1 MINFISTTLSDCFRS
16 QSMTGTMTTP
26 TLTSSTPSRSP
37 GEQTDAV
44 MPPPRNIKQL
54 KTRSSGG
61 QQKAKN
67 QTSSV
72 TTTCPIST
80 LTTTSGTGNTLPIT
94 TTASSESPKIIENVE
109 EAIVAKPRNST
120 EPSKEEVEASEKVHT
135 KPPTNTLKSDKYIKL
150 KTIEPKSVAAHGAS
164 IATELKSVAAN
175 AVTLSSLDTLNDIDS
190 EEEVDEDETT
200 ENIFAIHNEIL
211 ECNNI
216 VFDKENDKLMMMLMS
231 EEKRKS
237 TSNER
242 VKRANIIEQDQYEE
256 DSEFIKHI
264 TRDNDEQESADQFNP
279 NFFNQPGN
287 YYNNFNMHANKF
299 MFDQDWSYSQ
309 TQNSNAMNFSLNDQK
324 LIGEIVRKLKPYI
337 YKTIRKEVRLYFERN
352 FPPTADT
359 VVGARAY

>member
-1 MINFISTTLSDCFRS
+1 
-16 QSMTGTMTTP
+16 MTTP

-54 KTRSSGG
+54 KTRSSCG
-61 QQKAKN
+61 QQTRARN

-72 TTTCPIST
+72 TTTCPIS
-80 LTTTSGTGNTLPIT
+80 TTSGTGNTLPIT
-94 TTASSESPKIIENVE
+94 TTASSESPKIVENDVE
-109 EAIVAKPRNST
+109 QVVVAKPRNSI
-120 EPSKEEVEASEKVHT
+120 ESSKEEVEASEKVHT
-135 KPPTNTLKSDKYIKL
+135 KPPLIMNQPKSDKYIKL
-150 KTIEPKSVAAHGAS
+150 KTIEPKSVMHGVS
-164 IATELKSVAAN
+164 MATELKSTAN
-175 AVTLSSLDTLNDIDS
+175 AAVTLSSLDTLNDIDS

-216 VFDKENDKLMMMLMS
+216 VFDQENDKLMMMLMS

-242 VKRANIIEQDQYEE
+242 VKIEQHDQYEE

-264 TRDNDEQESADQFNP
+264 TRDNDAAADQESTDKFNP

-287 YYNNFNMHANKF
+287 YYNNFSSVHAANKF

-309 TQNSNAMNFSLNDQK
+309 TQNSNAMNFSLSDQK

-352 FPPTADT
+352 FPPNASDN
-359 VVGARAY
+359 ARVY